1 MFLTDSS
8 TPLDKY
14 FVNLHDTPFV
24 EHKGYTFIKV
34 ECHLGLQTFA
44 LVFPNCITTV
54 VRRRLE
60 VRSKAIAIVD
70 RAWFVMVLLVAI
82 VFHPSHVQ
90 IVELLALLNFI
101 DVFMFELALRSII
114 DR

>member
-8 TPLDKY
+8 TPLDKC
-14 FVNLHDTPFV
+14 FVDLHDTPFV
-24 EHKGYTFIKV
+24 EHKGYTFIEV
-34 ECHLGLQTFA
+34 ESHLGLQTFA
-44 LVFPNCITTV
+44 LVFPNCIATV
-54 VRRRLE
+54 VGRRLE
-60 VRSKAIAIVD
+60 VRSKAIAIID
-70 RAWFVMVLLVAI
+70 RAWFVMVLLVAF

-90 IVELLALLNFI
+90 IAELLALLNFI

>member
-8 TPLDKY
+8 TPLNEY
-14 FVNLHDTPFV
+14 FVNLHDSPFI
-24 EHKGYTFIKV
+24 EHKGYTFIEV

-44 LVFPNCITTV
+44 LVFPDRIATV
-54 VRRRLE
+54 VGCRLE
-60 VRSKAIAIVD
+60 VRSKAIAIID

-82 VFHPSHVQ
+82 IFHPSHVQ

-101 DVFMFELALRSII
+101 DVFMFELALRCII